1 MTDSP
6 HLLTAAHIAEG
17 DAKHVQHQ
25 FNANAIRQTRTLSA
39 PTGLQRLGIHQVTLD
54 PGRDSTTHHTHDA
67 DEEFL
72 YILSGTGRARI
83 GDDYFEVGPGDFMGF
98 PAGSPAHSLTN
109 TGDTPLTYLMG
120 GERNAVD
127 VVHYPDLNRVMMKR
141 PDQNGETE
149 RLWADLP
156 NVHLVEQRE

>member
-1 MTDSP
+1 
-6 HLLTAAHIAEG
+6 
-17 DAKHVQHQ
+17 
-25 FNANAIRQTRTLSA
+25 
-39 PTGLQRLGIHQVTLD
+39 
-54 PGRDSTTHHTHDA
+54 
-67 DEEFL
+67 
-72 YILSGTGRARI
+72 
-83 GDDYFEVGPGDFMGF
+83 MGF